1 MLQNRSDHSFCSFDM
16 LARTSQLFVGVLI
29 NCSVIWVVS
38 CVLSKQTFE
47 QSNDPLEWSLTTRI
61 VTLGTIHVYRT

>member
-1 MLQNRSDHSFCSFDM
+1 MLQNKSDHSFCSFDM
-16 LARTSQLFVGVLI
+16 LARTSQLFVGVRI

-47 QSNDPLEWSLTTRI
+47 QSNDPLEWS
-61 VTLGTIHVYRT
+61 